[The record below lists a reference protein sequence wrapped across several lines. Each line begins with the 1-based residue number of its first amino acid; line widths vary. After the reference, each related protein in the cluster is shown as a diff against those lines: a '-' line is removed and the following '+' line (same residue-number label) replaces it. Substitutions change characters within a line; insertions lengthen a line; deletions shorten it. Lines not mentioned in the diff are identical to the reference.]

1 MFKDTKH
8 PEVFDFFREI
18 SDIPRGSGNEK
29 GIAEHLVSFAEK
41 RGLYCVKDDAN
52 NVFIRKGATSA
63 ELSSKAPVVLQG
75 HTDMVCEADAEVVH
89 DFLRDPIEFIRNGDL
104 LTASGTTLGADNG
117 VAVAIMMALLD
128 SDTIPHPELECL
140 FTSSE
145 ETGMDG
151 MTAFDT
157 TLMKARRMIN
167 LDSAVEGVATVSCAG
182 GVRSDFTY
190 APVSVNADEGLTFYE
205 IKLSGYYGGHSGED
219 INLGRA
225 NAIESVARMLRFI
238 RESSPVYLVSWHGGE
253 KDNAIP
259 RECKAVFAVS
269 ESVQLEEILQ
279 KVRAM
284 IKRELIVDDSAF
296 ELDCWCCD
304 KSEKVITSIS
314 SDKIIDF
321 VSSLH
326 SGPVMMCRGI
336 DDLVETSYNLS
347 VIRVTADSLKITVTS
362 RSSVE
367 ESLDDMETRMH
378 SIGRL
383 AGFDVNC
390 HSRYPGWKFAE
401 VSPMRDTYLQV
412 YRDLFGTEGKAVGI
426 HAGLECGLLMK
437 KVPDMDIISIGPD
450 IKDLHS
456 PSESLGI
463 SSLDRLYDIV
473 CEILKRI

>member
-1 MFKDTKH
+1 MFNDTKH
-8 PEVFDFFREI
+8 PEVFNFFREI

-29 GIAEHLVSFAEK
+29 AIADFLVDFAK
-41 RGLYCVKDDAN
+41 KCGLYCVRDDAN
-52 NVFIRKGATSA
+52 NVFIRKAASSP
-63 ELSSKAPVVLQG
+63 ELSAKAPVMLQG
-75 HTDMVCEADAEVVH
+75 HTDMVCEADAGVEH
-89 DFLRDPIEFIRNGDL
+89 DFLTDPIEFIRNGDV
-104 LTASGTTLGADNG
+104 LTANGTTLGADNG

-128 SDTIPHPELECL
+128 SKDIPHPELECL

-157 TLMKARRMIN
+157 SLLRSRRMIN
-167 LDSAVEGVATVSCAG
+167 LDSAGEGVATVSCAG

-190 APVSVNADEGLTFYE
+190 APEAVDATGDLTFYE
-205 IKLSGYYGGHSGED
+205 LKLSGFYGGHSGED

-225 NAIESVARMLRFI
+225 NAIESVARTLRFI
-238 RESSPVYLVSWHGGE
+238 RETSLVYLVDWYGGE

-259 RECKAVFAVS
+259 RECKVIFAVN
-269 ESVQLEEILQ
+269 ESVQLEDTLQ

-284 IKRELIVDDSAF
+284 IKRELISDDSAF

-304 KSEKVITSIS
+304 KASKIISSAS

-326 SGPVMMCRGI
+326 SGPIAMCRGI

-347 VIRVTADSLKITVTS
+347 VIRATVSGVKVTVTS

-367 ESLDDMETRMH
+367 YSLDDMETRMK
-378 SIGRL
+378 SVGRL
-383 AGFDVNC
+383 AGFDVNN
-390 HSRYPGWKFAE
+390 HSRYPGWKYAE
-401 VSPMRDTYLQV
+401 KSQIRDVYLDV
-412 YRDLFGTEGKAVGI
+412 YRDLFGLEGKAVGI

-437 KVPDMDIISIGPD
+437 RVPDMDIISIGPD

-473 CEILKRI
+473 CEILNRI

>member
-8 PEVFDFFREI
+8 VEVFKCFREI

-29 GIAEHLVSFAEK
+29 AIADFLVEFAAT
-41 RGLYCVKDDAN
+41 RGLYCVRDDAN
-52 NVFIRKGATSA
+52 NVFIRKAASSA
-63 ELSSKAPVVLQG
+63 ELANTAPVVLQG
-75 HTDMVCEADAEVVH
+75 HTDMVCEADAGIDH
-89 DFLRDPIEFIRNGDL
+89 DFLKDPIEFIRNGDV
-104 LTASGTTLGADNG
+104 LTANGTTLGADNG

-128 SDTIPHPELECL
+128 SNDIPHPELECL

-157 TLMKARRMIN
+157 SLLKARRMIN
-167 LDSAVEGVATVSCAG
+167 LDSAGEGVATVSCAG

-190 APVSVNADEGLTFYE
+190 NPEVACASDDLTFYE
-205 IKLSGYYGGHSGED
+205 LKLSGFYGGHSGED

-225 NAIESVARMLRFI
+225 NAIESIARSLRFI
-238 RESSPVYLVSWHGGE
+238 RELTPIYLVNWYGGE

-259 RECKAVFAVS
+259 RECKVIFAVS
-269 ESVQLEEILQ
+269 ESVQLEETLQ

-284 IKRELIVDDSAF
+284 IKRELVDDDSAF

-304 KSEKVITSIS
+304 KTGTVISAAS

-321 VSSLH
+321 ISSLH
-326 SGPVMMCRGI
+326 SGPVAMCRGI

-347 VIRVTADSLKITVTS
+347 VIRASVDGMKITVTS

-367 ESLDDMETRMH
+367 DSLDDMETRMK
-378 SIGRL
+378 SASGL
-383 AGFDVNC
+383 AGFDVKN
-390 HSRYPGWKFAE
+390 HSRYPGWKYAE
-401 VSPMRDTYLQV
+401 VSPMRDVYLQV
-412 YRDLFGTEGKAVGI
+412 YRDLFGCDGKAVGI

-437 KVPDMDIISIGPD
+437 RVPDMDIISIGPD

>member
-8 PEVFDFFREI
+8 VEVFNFFREI

-29 GIAEHLVSFAEK
+29 AIADFLVEFANK
-41 RGLYCVKDDAN
+41 RELYCVRDEAN
-52 NVFIRKGATSA
+52 NVFIRKEASSPALSA
-63 ELSSKAPVVLQG
+63 KAPVVLQG
-75 HTDMVCEADAEVVH
+75 HTDMVCEADAGVDH
-89 DFLRDPIEFIRNGDL
+89 DFLVDPIEFVRNGDI
-104 LTASGTTLGADNG
+104 LTANGTTLGADNG
-117 VAVAIMMALLD
+117 VAVAVMMALLD
-128 SDTIPHPELECL
+128 SETIPHPELECL

-157 TLMKARRMIN
+157 SLMKSRRMIN
-167 LDSAVEGVATVSCAG
+167 LDSAGEGVATVSCAG

-190 APVSVNADEGLTFYE
+190 VPEAIDAIENLTFYE
-205 IKLSGYYGGHSGED
+205 LKLSGFYGGHSGED

-225 NAIESVARMLRFI
+225 NAIESVARALRFV
-238 RESSPVYLVSWHGGE
+238 RELTPIYLVNWYGGE

-259 RECKAVFAVS
+259 RECKVVFAVN
-269 ESVQLEEILQ
+269 EDVQLEETLQ
-279 KVRAM
+279 KVRAI
-284 IKRELIVDDSAF
+284 IKRELITDDSAF

-304 KSEKVITSIS
+304 KADKIISSAS

-321 VSSLH
+321 ISSFH

-347 VIRVTADSLKITVTS
+347 VIRASTSGVKVTVTS

-367 ESLDDMETRMH
+367 DSLDDMETRML

-383 AGFDVNC
+383 AGFDVNN
-390 HSRYPGWKFAE
+390 HSRYPGWKYAE
-401 VSPMRDTYLQV
+401 VSQMRDVYLDV
-412 YRDLFGTEGKAVGI
+412 YRDLFGIEGKAVGI

-463 SSLDRLYDIV
+463 ASLDRLYDIV
-473 CEILKRI
+473 CEILDRI

>member
-8 PEVFDFFREI
+8 AEVFNFFREI

-29 GIAEHLVSFAEK
+29 GIADFLVDFAKK
-41 RGLYCVKDDAN
+41 RGLYCVRDEAN
-52 NVFIRKGATSA
+52 NVFIRKPASSDEFSA
-63 ELSSKAPVVLQG
+63 KAPVVLQG
-75 HTDMVCEADAEVVH
+75 HTDMVCEADAGIEH
-89 DFLRDPIEFIRNGDL
+89 DFLKDPIEFIRNGDT
-104 LTASGTTLGADNG
+104 LTANGTTLGADNG

-157 TLMKARRMIN
+157 SLMKSRRMIN
-167 LDSAVEGVATVSCAG
+167 LDSAGEGVATVSCAG

-190 APVSVNADEGLTFYE
+190 APEAVEVPDNVTFYE
-205 IKLSGYYGGHSGED
+205 LKLAGFYGGHSGED

-225 NAIESVARMLRFI
+225 NAIESVARALRFV
-238 RESSPVYLVSWHGGE
+238 RELTPVYLVNWYGGE

-259 RECKAVFAVS
+259 RECKTVFAVS
-269 ESVQLEEILQ
+269 EAVQLEEILQ

-284 IKRELIVDDSAF
+284 IKRELVSDDSAF

-304 KSEKVITSIS
+304 KSVKVISSAS

-336 DDLVETSYNLS
+336 DNLVETSYNLS
-347 VIRVTADSLKITVTS
+347 VIRVSTDALKITVTS

-367 ESLDDMETRMH
+367 DSLDDMETRML

-383 AGFDVNC
+383 AGFNVNN
-390 HSRYPGWKFAE
+390 HSRYPGWKYAE
-401 VSPMRDTYLQV
+401 VSPMRDVYLDV
-412 YRDLFGTEGKAVGI
+412 YRDLFGIEGKAVGI

-463 SSLDRLYDIV
+463 ASLDRLYDIV
-473 CEILKRI
+473 CEILKRV